1 MTEQTMNQAIE
12 KLAENYNQLE
22 QSLVNQLRLQVPN
35 HQLTVGTY
43 RERVWKSLFEMI
55 IPKKYCIEQS
65 VFIIDSYGNISR
77 EVDLAVYDEMY
88 TPYIFN
94 YGEIKFIPIEAV
106 VVVVQCKSKIES
118 KAEEKEPPVD
128 ENGKTRETMAQNL
141 EKWAKSITNLKT
153 SLDSVTR
160 TITDLVDNYDENL
173 LKDEHNK
180 NLTQTSSRPIRILCA
195 TKIHQSMMETLKE
208 NFDILL
214 YVEDIKATDKKESF
228 SKLTKVIR
236 DESLNFVGWNN
247 HLNHWGHE
255 RYAEQMEQVAY
266 QDYMKER
273 QQKQLRS
280 PASLKS
286 RNLTQLRVTNHQEEE
301 NTILSLTFQLNQLLM
316 FLNNPMLFPHRAY
329 ARMFTKNLGGKIQED

>member
-1 MTEQTMNQAIE
+1 MTKKAVNTAIE
-12 KLAENYNQLE
+12 KIAKNYNQLE
-22 QSLVNQLRLQVPN
+22 QSLVNQLRLELSKQNV
-35 HQLTVGTY
+35 TIGTY
-43 RERVWKSLFEMI
+43 RERIWKSLFEMI

-106 VVVVQCKSKIES
+106 AVVVQCKSKIES

-141 EKWAKSITNLKT
+141 EKWAKSIANLKT

-228 SKLTKVIR
+228 SKLTKVIT
-236 DESLNFVGWNN
+236 DESLNFVDWNN

>member
-1 MTEQTMNQAIE
+1 MTKKAVNTAIE
-12 KLAENYNQLE
+12 KIAKNYNQLE
-22 QSLVNQLRLQVPN
+22 QSLVNQLRLELSKQNV
-35 HQLTVGTY
+35 TIGTY
-43 RERVWKSLFEMI
+43 RERIWKSLFEMI

-94 YGEIKFIPIEAV
+94 YEEIKFIPIEAV
-106 VVVVQCKSKIES
+106 AVVVQCKSKIES
-118 KAEEKEPPVD
+118 KGEEKEQLKD
-128 ENGKTRETMAQNL
+128 ENGKNRETMTQNL
-141 EKWAKSITNLKT
+141 QKWAKSITNLKT

-160 TITDLVDNYDENL
+160 TITDLVDNYDEDL
-173 LKDEHNK
+173 LNNPYNK
-180 NLTQTSSRPIRILCA
+180 SLTQTSSRPIRILCA

-214 YVEDIKATDKKESF
+214 YVEDIKATDQKESF
-228 SKLTKVIR
+228 SKLTKVIT
-236 DESLNFVGWNN
+236 DESINFVDWNN
-247 HLNHWGHE
+247 QLNHWRHD
-255 RYAEQMEQVAY
+255 RYDEQMERISY
-266 QDYMKER
+266 QNYMKER
-273 QQKQLRS
+273 QQKKLKS
-280 PASLKS
+280 SASLKS